1 LFHKVTVRIFS
12 TRTFPTVSIAIVSLF
27 LCVQSVVGQT
37 SCLSNDD
44 VKKMLV
50 QVNTSQNVS
59 PNKKLREELLKRAEK
74 DQERLRNTIGETKK
88 SEDLLNRM
96 RTNREKN
103 TLSLCP
109 IVKEYGWPTAAVV
122 GKDGVAAVLLLLK
135 NSSSLALQADLLP
148 VIVAAVKK
156 GEIPNAV
163 FAGYF
168 DRLRVGAGSKQLF
181 GTQVTI
187 AGGFL
192 VLYPIETEKYVDARR
207 RQYDL
212 PPLADYLRVLERSYG
227 MVLVK
232 SPGSLTSS
240 FPENL
245 RSAIA
250 QTAPASLLDG
260 QAVDEGEVI
269 RFDTNLVSLNVS
281 VFNQTN
287 KAPVG
292 RLEQKDFTLTEDGHN
307 ETITFFGTTDVPFD
321 LVLLID
327 LSGSTVNKRDLMRKA
342 TQRFIEAARPSDRV
356 AIVTFSDDVQ
366 IVSPLTEDHA
376 KLLEGIGKI
385 EGNGSSNVWAALKF
399 TLDKVVG
406 PKTLDRRRAV
416 VFITDGI
423 DNSLAPTTMDVES
436 PSISFADLLESVRES
451 DTLIIPIYLEQS
463 DSNVYLRT
471 LENARKTLALL
482 AEESGGLFYRA
493 RKIRDLNGVYDQV
506 IEDLSQVYS
515 LGYRPT
521 NEKRDGSWR
530 TVKIQIANRPE
541 LVTHARPGYYAK

>member
-1 LFHKVTVRIFS
+1 MFAANISSVTCREFCFHKVTVRIFS

-27 LCVQSVVGQT
+27 SCLQSVVGQT

-50 QVNTSQNVS
+50 QVNSSQNVS
-59 PNKKLREELLKRAEK
+59 PNKKLREELLKLAEK

-88 SEDLLNRM
+88 SEDLLKRM

-135 NSSSLALQADLLP
+135 NSSSFALQADLLP

-156 GEIPNAV
+156 GEIPKAG

-168 DRLRVGAGSKQLF
+168 DRLRVSAGLKQLF

-227 MVLVK
+227 MVVVK

-260 QAVDEGEVI
+260 QAVD
-269 RFDTNLVSLNVS
+269 
-281 VFNQTN
+281 

-327 LSGSTVNKRDLMRKA
+327 LSGSTVNKRDLIRKA

-366 IVSPLTEDHA
+366 VVSPLTEDHA
-376 KLLEGIGKI
+376 KLLESIAKI

-399 TLDKVVG
+399 TLDKMVG
-406 PKTLDRRRAV
+406 PKTPDRRRAV

-423 DNSLAPTTMDVES
+423 DNSLGPTTIDMET
-436 PSISFADLLESVRES
+436 PSLSFADLLEAVRES

-482 AEESGGLFYRA
+482 AEESGGLFYKA

-506 IEDLSQVYS
+506 IEDLGQVYS

>member
-1 LFHKVTVRIFS
+1 MTVRTLS
-12 TRTFPTVSIAIVSLF
+12 TRTTPTVFLAIISLL
-27 LCVQSVVGQT
+27 LCLQSVVGQT
-37 SCLSNDD
+37 SCLSGDD

-50 QVNTSQNVS
+50 HLNSAQTVS
-59 PNKKLREELLKRAEK
+59 PNKKLREQLLKLAEK
-74 DQERLRNTIGETKK
+74 DQQRLRNILGETRK
-88 SEDLLNRM
+88 SDDLLKEM

-109 IVKEYGWPTAAVV
+109 IVKEYGWPTTAVV
-122 GKDGVAAVLLLLK
+122 GKDGVAAALLLLK
-135 NSSSLALQADLLP
+135 NSSSFALQADLLP
-148 VIVAAVKK
+148 VIVAAVKI
-156 GEIPNAV
+156 GEIPKAV

-168 DRLRVGAGSKQLF
+168 DRLRVSAGLKQLF
-181 GTQVTI
+181 GTQATI
-187 AGGFL
+187 SGGFL

-207 RQYDL
+207 AQYDL

-227 MVLVK
+227 MVMVK

-240 FPENL
+240 LPEKS

-250 QTAPASLLDG
+250 WTAPAALLDG
-260 QAVDEGEVI
+260 QAVEEDEVI
-269 RFDTNLVSLNVS
+269 RFDTDLVSLNVS

-287 KAPVG
+287 KAPVS
-292 RLEQKDFTLTEDGHN
+292 RLEQKDFTVTEDGHD
-307 ETITFFGTTDVPFD
+307 ETIAFFGTTDVPFD

-327 LSGSTVNKRDLMRKA
+327 LSGSTANKRDLIRKA

-366 IVSPLTEDHA
+366 IVSPLTVDHA
-376 KLLEGIGKI
+376 KLLEDIRKI
-385 EGNGSSNVWAALKF
+385 EGSGSSNVWAALKF

-406 PKTLDRRRAV
+406 PKTLERRRAV

-423 DNSLAPTTMDVES
+423 DNSLAPIVETNS
-436 PSISFADLLESVRES
+436 SVSFADLLETVRES
-451 DTLIIPIYLEQS
+451 DTLIIPIYLEPS
-463 DSNVYLRT
+463 DGNVYLRM

-482 AEESGGLFYRA
+482 AEESGGLFYKA
-493 RKIRDLNGVYDQV
+493 RRIGDLNGVYDQV
-506 IEDLSQVYS
+506 IEDLGQVYS

-521 NEKRDGSWR
+521 NDKRDGSWR
-530 TVKIQIANRPE
+530 TVKIQISNRPE

>member
-1 LFHKVTVRIFS
+1 MTVRTLS
-12 TRTFPTVSIAIVSLF
+12 TRTTPTVFLAIISLL
-27 LCVQSVVGQT
+27 LCLQSVVGQT
-37 SCLSNDD
+37 SCLSGDD

-50 QVNTSQNVS
+50 HLNSAQTVS
-59 PNKKLREELLKRAEK
+59 PNKKLREQLLKLAEK
-74 DQERLRNTIGETKK
+74 DQQRLRNILGETRK
-88 SEDLLNRM
+88 SDDLLKEM

-109 IVKEYGWPTAAVV
+109 IVKEYGWPTTAVV
-122 GKDGVAAVLLLLK
+122 GKDGVAAALLLLK
-135 NSSSLALQADLLP
+135 NSSSFALQADLLP
-148 VIVAAVKK
+148 VIVAAVKI
-156 GEIPNAV
+156 GEIPKAV

-168 DRLRVGAGSKQLF
+168 DRLRVSAGLKQLF
-181 GTQVTI
+181 GTQATI
-187 AGGFL
+187 CGGFL
-192 VLYPIETEKYVDARR
+192 VLYPIETERYVDARR
-207 RQYDL
+207 AQYDL

-227 MVLVK
+227 MVMVK

-240 FPENL
+240 LPEKS

-250 QTAPASLLDG
+250 WTAPAALLDG
-260 QAVDEGEVI
+260 QAVEEDEVI

-287 KAPVG
+287 KAPVS
-292 RLEQKDFTLTEDGHN
+292 RLEQKDFTVTEDGHD

-327 LSGSTVNKRDLMRKA
+327 LSGSTANKRDLIRKA

-376 KLLEGIGKI
+376 KLLVDIRKI
-385 EGNGSSNVWAALKF
+385 EGSGSSNVWAALKF

-406 PKTLDRRRAV
+406 PKTLERRRAV

-423 DNSLAPTTMDVES
+423 DNSLAPIVETNS
-436 PSISFADLLESVRES
+436 SVSFADLLETVRES
-451 DTLIIPIYLEQS
+451 DTLIIPIYLEPS
-463 DSNVYLRT
+463 DGNVYLRM

-482 AEESGGLFYRA
+482 AEESGGLFYKA
-493 RKIRDLNGVYDQV
+493 RRIGDLNGVYDQV
-506 IEDLSQVYS
+506 IEDLGQVYS

-530 TVKIQIANRPE
+530 TVKIQISNRPE

>member
-1 LFHKVTVRIFS
+1 MTVRTLS
-12 TRTFPTVSIAIVSLF
+12 TRTTPTVFLAIISLL
-27 LCVQSVVGQT
+27 LCLQSVVGQT
-37 SCLSNDD
+37 SCLSGDD

-50 QVNTSQNVS
+50 HLNSAQTVS
-59 PNKKLREELLKRAEK
+59 PNKKLREQLLKLAEK
-74 DQERLRNTIGETKK
+74 DQQRLRNILGETRK
-88 SEDLLNRM
+88 SDDLLKEM

-109 IVKEYGWPTAAVV
+109 IVKEYGWPTTAVV
-122 GKDGVAAVLLLLK
+122 GKDGVAAALLLLK
-135 NSSSLALQADLLP
+135 NSSSFALQADLLP
-148 VIVAAVKK
+148 VIVAAVKI
-156 GEIPNAV
+156 GEIPKAV

-168 DRLRVGAGSKQLF
+168 DRLRVSAGLKQLF
-181 GTQVTI
+181 GTQATI
-187 AGGFL
+187 SGGFL

-207 RQYDL
+207 AQYDL

-227 MVLVK
+227 MVMVK

-240 FPENL
+240 LPEKS

-250 QTAPASLLDG
+250 WTAPAALLDG
-260 QAVDEGEVI
+260 QAVEEDEVI
-269 RFDTNLVSLNVS
+269 RFDTDLVSLNVS

-287 KAPVG
+287 KAPVS
-292 RLEQKDFTLTEDGHN
+292 RLEQKDFTVTEDGHD
-307 ETITFFGTTDVPFD
+307 ETIAFFGTTDVPFD

-327 LSGSTVNKRDLMRKA
+327 LSGSTANKRDLIRKA

-366 IVSPLTEDHA
+366 IVSPLTVDHA
-376 KLLEGIGKI
+376 KLLEDIRKI
-385 EGNGSSNVWAALKF
+385 EGSGSSNVWAALKF

-406 PKTLDRRRAV
+406 PKTLERRRAV

-423 DNSLAPTTMDVES
+423 DNSLAPIVETTSSV
-436 PSISFADLLESVRES
+436 SFADLLETVRES
-451 DTLIIPIYLEQS
+451 DTLIIPIYLEPS
-463 DSNVYLRT
+463 DGNVYLRM

-482 AEESGGLFYRA
+482 AEESGGLFYKA
-493 RKIRDLNGVYDQV
+493 RRIGDLNGVYDQV
-506 IEDLSQVYS
+506 IEDLGQVYS

-521 NEKRDGSWR
+521 NDKRDDSWR
-530 TVKIQIANRPE
+530 TVKIQISNRPE

>member
-1 LFHKVTVRIFS
+1 MTVRTLS
-12 TRTFPTVSIAIVSLF
+12 TRTTPTVFLAIISLL
-27 LCVQSVVGQT
+27 LCLQSVVGQT
-37 SCLSNDD
+37 SCLSGDD

-50 QVNTSQNVS
+50 HLNSAQTVS
-59 PNKKLREELLKRAEK
+59 PNKKLREQLLKLAEK
-74 DQERLRNTIGETKK
+74 DQQRLRNILGETRK
-88 SEDLLNRM
+88 SDDLLKEM

-109 IVKEYGWPTAAVV
+109 IVKEYGWPTTAVV
-122 GKDGVAAVLLLLK
+122 GKDGVAAALLLLK
-135 NSSSLALQADLLP
+135 NSSSFALQADLLP
-148 VIVAAVKK
+148 VIVAAVKI
-156 GEIPNAV
+156 GEIPKAV

-168 DRLRVGAGSKQLF
+168 DRLRVSAGLKQLF
-181 GTQVTI
+181 GTQATI
-187 AGGFL
+187 SGGFL

-207 RQYDL
+207 AQYDL

-227 MVLVK
+227 MVMVK

-240 FPENL
+240 LPEKS

-250 QTAPASLLDG
+250 WTAPAALLDG
-260 QAVDEGEVI
+260 QAVEEDEVI
-269 RFDTNLVSLNVS
+269 RFDTDLVSLNVS

-287 KAPVG
+287 KAPVS
-292 RLEQKDFTLTEDGHN
+292 RLEQKDFTVTEDGHD

-327 LSGSTVNKRDLMRKA
+327 LSGSTANKRDLIRKA

-366 IVSPLTEDHA
+366 IVSPLTVDHA
-376 KLLEGIGKI
+376 KLLEDIRKI
-385 EGNGSSNVWAALKF
+385 EGSGSSNVWAALKF

-406 PKTLDRRRAV
+406 PKTLERRRAV

-423 DNSLAPTTMDVES
+423 DNSLAPIVETTSSV
-436 PSISFADLLESVRES
+436 SFADLLETVRES
-451 DTLIIPIYLEQS
+451 DTLIIPIYLEPS
-463 DSNVYLRT
+463 DGNVYLRM

-482 AEESGGLFYRA
+482 AEESGGLFYKA
-493 RKIRDLNGVYDQV
+493 RRIGDLNGVYDQV
-506 IEDLSQVYS
+506 IEDLGQVYS

-521 NEKRDGSWR
+521 NDKRDGSWR
-530 TVKIQIANRPE
+530 TVKIQISNRPE

>member
-1 LFHKVTVRIFS
+1 MRTLS
-12 TRTFPTVSIAIVSLF
+12 TRTTPTVFLAIISLL
-27 LCVQSVVGQT
+27 LCLQSVVGQT
-37 SCLSNDD
+37 SCLSGDD

-50 QVNTSQNVS
+50 HLNSAQTVS
-59 PNKKLREELLKRAEK
+59 PNKKLREQLLKLAEK
-74 DQERLRNTIGETKK
+74 DQQRLRNILGETRK
-88 SEDLLNRM
+88 SDDLLKEM

-109 IVKEYGWPTAAVV
+109 IVKEYGWPTTAVV
-122 GKDGVAAVLLLLK
+122 GKDGVAAALLLLK
-135 NSSSLALQADLLP
+135 NSSSFALQADLLP
-148 VIVAAVKK
+148 VIVAAVKI
-156 GEIPNAV
+156 GEIPKAV

-168 DRLRVGAGSKQLF
+168 DRLRVSAGLKQLF
-181 GTQVTI
+181 GTQATI
-187 AGGFL
+187 SGGFL

-207 RQYDL
+207 AQYDL

-227 MVLVK
+227 MVMVK

-240 FPENL
+240 LPEKS

-250 QTAPASLLDG
+250 WTAPAALLDG
-260 QAVDEGEVI
+260 QAVEEDEVI
-269 RFDTNLVSLNVS
+269 RFDTDLVSLNVS

-287 KAPVG
+287 KAPVS
-292 RLEQKDFTLTEDGHN
+292 RLEQKDFTVTEDGHD
-307 ETITFFGTTDVPFD
+307 ETIAFFGTTDVPFD

-327 LSGSTVNKRDLMRKA
+327 LSGSTANKRDLIRKA

-366 IVSPLTEDHA
+366 IVSPLTVDHA
-376 KLLEGIGKI
+376 KLLEDIRKI
-385 EGNGSSNVWAALKF
+385 EGSGSSNVWAALKF

-406 PKTLDRRRAV
+406 PKTLERRRAV

-423 DNSLAPTTMDVES
+423 DNSLAPIVETTSSV
-436 PSISFADLLESVRES
+436 SFADLLETVRES
-451 DTLIIPIYLEQS
+451 DTLIIPIYLEPS
-463 DSNVYLRT
+463 DGNVYLRM

-482 AEESGGLFYRA
+482 AEESGGLFYKA
-493 RKIRDLNGVYDQV
+493 RRIGDLNGVYDQV
-506 IEDLSQVYS
+506 IEDLGQVYS

-521 NEKRDGSWR
+521 NDKRDDSWR
-530 TVKIQIANRPE
+530 TVKIQISNRPE

>member
-1 LFHKVTVRIFS
+1 VTVRTLS
-12 TRTFPTVSIAIVSLF
+12 TRTTPTVFLAIISLL
-27 LCVQSVVGQT
+27 LCLQSVVGQT
-37 SCLSNDD
+37 SCLSGDD

-50 QVNTSQNVS
+50 HLNSAQTVS
-59 PNKKLREELLKRAEK
+59 PNKKLREQLLKLAEK
-74 DQERLRNTIGETKK
+74 DQQRLRNILGETRK
-88 SEDLLNRM
+88 SDDLLKEM

-109 IVKEYGWPTAAVV
+109 IVKEYGWPTTAVV
-122 GKDGVAAVLLLLK
+122 GKDGVAAALLLLK
-135 NSSSLALQADLLP
+135 NSSSFALQADLLP
-148 VIVAAVKK
+148 VIVAAVKI
-156 GEIPNAV
+156 GEIPKAV

-168 DRLRVGAGSKQLF
+168 DRLRVSAGLKQLF
-181 GTQVTI
+181 GTQATI
-187 AGGFL
+187 SGGFL

-207 RQYDL
+207 AQYDL

-227 MVLVK
+227 MVMVK

-240 FPENL
+240 LPEKS

-250 QTAPASLLDG
+250 WTAPAALLDG
-260 QAVDEGEVI
+260 QAVEEDEVI
-269 RFDTNLVSLNVS
+269 RFDTDLVSLNVS

-287 KAPVG
+287 KAPVS
-292 RLEQKDFTLTEDGHN
+292 RLEQKDFTVTEDGHD
-307 ETITFFGTTDVPFD
+307 ETIAFFGTTDVPFD

-327 LSGSTVNKRDLMRKA
+327 LSGSTANKRDLIRKA

-366 IVSPLTEDHA
+366 IVSPLTVDHA
-376 KLLEGIGKI
+376 KLLEDIRKI
-385 EGNGSSNVWAALKF
+385 EGSGSSNVWAALKF

-406 PKTLDRRRAV
+406 PKTLERRRAV

-423 DNSLAPTTMDVES
+423 DNSLAPIVETTSSV
-436 PSISFADLLESVRES
+436 SFADLLETVRES
-451 DTLIIPIYLEQS
+451 DTLIIPIYLEPS
-463 DSNVYLRT
+463 DGNVYLRM

-482 AEESGGLFYRA
+482 AEESGGLFYKA
-493 RKIRDLNGVYDQV
+493 RRIGDLNGVYDQV
-506 IEDLSQVYS
+506 IEDLGQVYS

-521 NEKRDGSWR
+521 NDKRDDSWR
-530 TVKIQIANRPE
+530 TVKIQISNRPE

>member
-1 LFHKVTVRIFS
+1 VTVRTLS
-12 TRTFPTVSIAIVSLF
+12 TRTTPTVFLAIISLL
-27 LCVQSVVGQT
+27 LCLQSVVGQT
-37 SCLSNDD
+37 SCLSGDD

-50 QVNTSQNVS
+50 HLNSAQTVS
-59 PNKKLREELLKRAEK
+59 PNKKLREQLLKLAEK
-74 DQERLRNTIGETKK
+74 DQQRLRNILGETRK
-88 SEDLLNRM
+88 SDDLLKEM

-109 IVKEYGWPTAAVV
+109 IVKEYGWPTTAVV
-122 GKDGVAAVLLLLK
+122 GKDGVAAALLLLK
-135 NSSSLALQADLLP
+135 NSSSFALQADLLP
-148 VIVAAVKK
+148 VIVAAVKI
-156 GEIPNAV
+156 GEIPKAV

-168 DRLRVGAGSKQLF
+168 DRLRVSAGLKQLF
-181 GTQVTI
+181 GTQATI
-187 AGGFL
+187 SGGFL

-207 RQYDL
+207 AQYDL

-227 MVLVK
+227 MVMVK

-240 FPENL
+240 LPEKS

-250 QTAPASLLDG
+250 WTAPAALLDG
-260 QAVDEGEVI
+260 QAVEEDEVI
-269 RFDTNLVSLNVS
+269 RFDTDLVSLNVS

-287 KAPVG
+287 KAPVS
-292 RLEQKDFTLTEDGHN
+292 RLEQKDFTVTEDGHD

-327 LSGSTVNKRDLMRKA
+327 LSGSTANKRDLIRKA

-366 IVSPLTEDHA
+366 IVSPLTVDHA
-376 KLLEGIGKI
+376 KLLEDIRKI
-385 EGNGSSNVWAALKF
+385 EGSGSSNVWAALKF

-406 PKTLDRRRAV
+406 PKTLERRRAV

-423 DNSLAPTTMDVES
+423 DNSLAPIVETTSSV
-436 PSISFADLLESVRES
+436 SFADLLETVRES
-451 DTLIIPIYLEQS
+451 DTLIIPIYLEPS
-463 DSNVYLRT
+463 DGNVYLRM

-482 AEESGGLFYRA
+482 AEESGGLFYKA
-493 RKIRDLNGVYDQV
+493 RRIGDLNGVYDQV
-506 IEDLSQVYS
+506 IEDLGQVYS

-521 NEKRDGSWR
+521 NDKRDDSWR
-530 TVKIQIANRPE
+530 TVKIQISNRPE

>member
-1 LFHKVTVRIFS
+1 VTVRIFS

-27 LCVQSVVGQT
+27 LCLHSVAGQN
-37 SCLSNDD
+37 SCLSSDD
-44 VKKMLV
+44 VKRMLV
-50 QVNTSQNVS
+50 QLNSSQNVS
-59 PNKKLREELLKRAEK
+59 PNKKLREEVLKLAEK

-88 SEDLLNRM
+88 SEDLLKRM

-122 GKDGVAAVLLLLK
+122 GKDGVAAALLLLK
-135 NSSSLALQADLLP
+135 NSSSFALQADLLP

-156 GEIPNAV
+156 GEIPKAA

-168 DRLRVGAGSKQLF
+168 DRLRVSAGLKQLF
-181 GTQVTI
+181 GTQATI
-187 AGGFL
+187 SGGFL

-227 MVLVK
+227 MVVVK

-281 VFNQTN
+281 VFNQRN
-287 KAPVG
+287 RAPVG
-292 RLEQKDFTLTEDGHN
+292 KLEQKDFTLTEDGHN
-307 ETITFFGTTDVPFD
+307 EAITFFGTTDVPFD

-327 LSGSTVNKRDLMRKA
+327 LSGSTVNKRDLIRKT
-342 TQRFIEAARPSDRV
+342 TQRFIEVARPSDRV

-376 KLLEGIGKI
+376 KLREGISKI

-406 PKTLDRRRAV
+406 PKTPDRRRAV

-423 DNSLAPTTMDVES
+423 DNSLGPTTIDVET
-436 PSISFADLLESVRES
+436 PSLSFADLLEAVRES

-482 AEESGGLFYRA
+482 AEESGGLFYKA
-493 RKIRDLNGVYDQV
+493 RKIGDLNGVYDQV
-506 IEDLSQVYS
+506 IEDLGQVYS

>member
-1 LFHKVTVRIFS
+1 VTVRTLS
-12 TRTFPTVSIAIVSLF
+12 TRTTPTVFLAIISLL
-27 LCVQSVVGQT
+27 LCLQSVVGQT
-37 SCLSNDD
+37 SCLSSDD
-44 VKKMLV
+44 LKKMLV
-50 QVNTSQNVS
+50 QLNSAQTVS
-59 PNKKLREELLKRAEK
+59 PNKKLREQLLKLAEK
-74 DQERLRNTIGETKK
+74 DQLRLRNILGETRK
-88 SEDLLNRM
+88 SDDLLKEM

-109 IVKEYGWPTAAVV
+109 IVKEYGWPTTAVV
-122 GKDGVAAVLLLLK
+122 GKDGVAAALLLLK
-135 NSSSLALQADLLP
+135 NSSSFALQADLLP
-148 VIVAAVKK
+148 VIVAAVKI
-156 GEIPNAV
+156 GEIPKAV

-168 DRLRVGAGSKQLF
+168 DRLRVSAGLKQLF
-181 GTQVTI
+181 GTQATI
-187 AGGFL
+187 SGGFL

-207 RQYDL
+207 AQFDL

-227 MVLVK
+227 MVMVK

-240 FPENL
+240 LPEKS

-250 QTAPASLLDG
+250 WTAPAALLDG
-260 QAVDEGEVI
+260 QAVEEDEVI

-287 KAPVG
+287 KAPVS
-292 RLEQKDFTLTEDGHN
+292 RLEQKDFTVTEDGHD

-327 LSGSTVNKRDLMRKA
+327 LSGSTANKRDLIRKA

-376 KLLEGIGKI
+376 KLLEDIRKI
-385 EGNGSSNVWAALKF
+385 EGSGSSNVWSALKF

-406 PKTLDRRRAV
+406 PKTLERRRAV

-423 DNSLAPTTMDVES
+423 DNSLAPIVEMNS
-436 PSISFADLLESVRES
+436 SVSFADLLETVRES
-451 DTLIIPIYLEQS
+451 DTLIIPIYLEPS
-463 DSNVYLRT
+463 DRNVYLRM

-482 AEESGGLFYRA
+482 ADASGGLFYKA
-493 RKIRDLNGVYDQV
+493 RKIGDLNGVYDQV
-506 IEDLSQVYS
+506 IEDLGQVYS

-530 TVKIQIANRPE
+530 TVKIQISNRPE